1 MPPGLDGTV
10 LNGSEIFMVI
20 RGAGLTTLTMV
31 GYISMGAMK
40 QICGSTTKNW
50 AGSSLEKNYFQGSTE
65 VQTQLGFMT
74 SQTQPHAN
82 SGTIQPQRVFFQAKT
97 NFNRSVR

>member
-1 MPPGLDGTV
+1 M
-10 LNGSEIFMVI
+10 
-20 RGAGLTTLTMV
+20 
-31 GYISMGAMK
+31 
-40 QICGSTTKNW
+40 TKNW

-82 SGTIQPQRVFFQAKT
+82 FGTIQLQRIFFQAKT
-97 NFNRSVR
+97 NFYRSVR